1 MTQVTLLTAAGLV
14 LATMGG
20 IAEAQDTKTLW
31 GARKAATCPQIRQ
44 APSAAIATQLVRCA
58 KEQQS
63 TASGESWLVEDLQVQ
78 VGGPTSF
85 AAMYNSVT
93 MPDADTSKRVYPI
106 RGSWTWSIC
115 ILRADAKIYGDPNL
129 NCRETPVTQASGAC
143 WQTTFGDWRCQMNG
157 TSGATRSKVR
167 PR

>member
-1 MTQVTLLTAAGLV
+1 MKRVILLAATGLGLASVSGTAV
-14 LATMGG
+14 
-20 IAEAQDTKTLW
+20 AQDRAAPW
-31 GARKAATCPQIRQ
+31 GARTAATCPQIRQ
-44 APSAAIATQLVRCA
+44 APTAATAGQLVRCA
-58 KEQQS
+58 KERQS
-63 TASGESWLVEDLQVQ
+63 MSSGESWLVEDLQVQ

-85 AAMYNSVT
+85 VAMYNSVT
-93 MPDADTSKRVYPI
+93 MPDADTTKRVYPI

-115 ILRADAKIYGDPNL
+115 MLRADAKIYGDPNL

-157 TSGATRSKVR
+157 TSGDTVKPKR

>member
-1 MTQVTLLTAAGLV
+1 MARMTLLVTLGMISTAMGGPAQAQDARALWGTRTAA
-14 LATMGG
+14 A
-20 IAEAQDTKTLW
+20 
-31 GARKAATCPQIRQ
+31 CPQIRQ
-44 APSAAIATQLVRCA
+44 APSAASAAALVRCA
-58 KEQQS
+58 KERQS

-85 AAMYNSVT
+85 AAMYNAVT
-93 MPDADTSKRVYPI
+93 MPDADTRKSVYPI

-115 ILRADAKIYGDPNL
+115 ILRADAKIYGDANL
-129 NCRETPVTQASGAC
+129 NCRETPVTQATGAC

-157 TSGATRSKVR
+157 TSGATRSKLR

>member
-1 MTQVTLLTAAGLV
+1 MTRVTLAVTAV
-14 LATMGG
+14 LASISVGG
-20 IAEAQDTKTLW
+20 TAQAQDARALW
-31 GARKAATCPQIRQ
+31 GARTAETCPQISQ
-44 APSAAIATQLVRCA
+44 APTVASALSLVRCA
-58 KEQQS
+58 KERQS

-85 AAMYNSVT
+85 AVMYNSVT
-93 MPDADTSKRVYPI
+93 MPDADTTKRVYPI
-106 RGSWTWSIC
+106 RGSWTWSVC
-115 ILRADAKIYGDPNL
+115 ILRADAKIYGDPNM

-157 TSGATRSKVR
+157 TSGATVKPKR